1 MADFAGGSEAIA
13 RTDMLGITNKLQEMQ
28 AQAAKAEKSGGVKDT
43 AYLAQIKKVSQEFES
58 IFLGY
63 MLKQM
68 RKTVPDDPITGNSTA
83 KDIFYDMHDD
93 EVSKDLSKAGGIGLA
108 AMIYKQLASISAQ
121 KEPVKLHP
129 INAARQPMPLK
140 KTDIII

>member
-1 MADFAGGSEAIA
+1 MADFTGGTEAIA
-13 RTDMLGITNKLQEMQ
+13 RTDMLGMTNKLQEMQ
-28 AQAAKAEKSGGVKDT
+28 AQAMKSEKSGGVKDA

-68 RKTVPDDPITGNSTA
+68 RKTVPDDQLTGNSSA

-93 EVSKDLSKAGGIGLA
+93 EVSKNLSKAGGIGIA
-108 AMIYKQLASISAQ
+108 AMVYKQLSSIYAT
-121 KEPVKLHP
+121 KEPVKLQP
-129 INAARQPMPLK
+129 LNAPQQPMKLK